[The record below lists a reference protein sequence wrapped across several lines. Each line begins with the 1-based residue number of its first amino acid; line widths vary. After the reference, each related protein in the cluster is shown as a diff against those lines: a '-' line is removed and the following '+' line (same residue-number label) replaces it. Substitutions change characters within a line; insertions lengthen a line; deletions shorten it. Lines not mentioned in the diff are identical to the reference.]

1 MSPKNVNTA
10 IHLLVL
16 RPRLRHIFGVF
27 ALACLL
33 VNPVRAEDD
42 GYERLYGLTVDSID
56 IQSADEFSKEQ
67 LLALSGL
74 REGDPL
80 NAGDIR
86 RTVKLIYRMGRYE
99 NVFIFGR
106 RLGNVVQLQI
116 RLTPKMFLQELQV
129 IGANNLSEDEIRSAL
144 EVEDGKN
151 IELSTLSK
159 GRRALSREY
168 FQIGFREAAIGI
180 ATQKLDKR
188 GATKLIVRIDEG
200 PVTRLRS
207 IQFKGETI
215 YPHWKLRSLLG
226 LDSGDSIELD
236 QIKAG
241 LQRLRDYYYS
251 RAYLNV
257 NISEPIIDTNIG
269 LLNEWADLYLT
280 IDPGPQV
287 NVVFVGNRS
296 VPLTELEE
304 ATGEVT
310 KGGNI
315 SDGVLADSVESM
327 FRLYER
333 RGFYQAQIR
342 PVISNSADSS
352 KREIR
357 YFIKEGPKATV
368 TKLLFPGNSA
378 LDPDLLRD
386 TVHQIVS
393 NYLFRAD
400 DASEPD
406 QQVIDGVLRENVD
419 TSTGTRARPYPADPN
434 PKKIFVARAYRAA
447 VDAIENLYRANGYQ
461 TVEIDRPEVIASE
474 DGTELTVR
482 YPIKEG
488 VQWKIGAISF
498 TGNRSFSSTELFGLS
513 RLEPGTPLSFYE
525 IDAASRLLLEY
536 YQSRGHFYVSIEEK
550 LKELAPRG
558 QLHRASGSKT
568 STQAPT
574 GLREIC
580 EREEAKGRRSCDVEL
595 SLNIAEGPLVKTKR
609 IIVRG
614 NDTTRRTLIDEEIT
628 LKEGDLLRA
637 NEIERTQRNLA
648 RLGVFQ
654 RVNVQAI
661 DQEIPGEKK
670 DIFVDLKERK
680 HSSFEIGAG
689 VSTEEG
695 VRTFLSY
702 GHNNL
707 LGTALRFQSNA
718 KLNAQ
723 IFFGLFNESVAR
735 FIEQDPVEYQV
746 AMGIQYPRI
755 LGFPRG
761 IGLGL
766 DAVVLR
772 DNDPAFRSQSQQVI
786 LNTDYKELGTALGL
800 KRSALALQLQL
811 SYDQSSIECNEELI
825 DLGLCGANA
834 SDVSR
839 RVTQSTDYVGALP
852 RLSLDFRDN
861 GLEPRKGVYFELL
874 PQFLWGLNS
883 DSLNHLNLKSKLNTY
898 IPLGPRITLASSILF
913 WRIFRLQ
920 DVDGDAKCSNQIQ
933 ESIRAGEAN
942 ISDISCVP
950 VNRRFFA
957 GGRATI
963 RGFQEQTLF
972 PADQLAGNEQ
982 VSPGGMLL
990 AVIKTE
996 LRFPVASGLAGTLF
1010 YDYGDLFATPEE
1022 FSFDRIGQYSFGVG
1036 LRYST
1041 PIGPLLLDAA
1051 FRIEDGEPTFIPHF
1065 AAVGSF

>member
-1 MSPKNVNTA
+1 VNTA
-10 IHLLVL
+10 IPFLVL

-33 VNPVRAEDD
+33 VNSALAEDD
-42 GYERLYGLTVDSID
+42 GYERLYGLTVDSIE
-56 IQSADEFSKEQ
+56 IQSIDEFSKDQ

-86 RTVKLIYRMGRYE
+86 RTVKLIYRMGKYE
-99 NVFIFGR
+99 NVFVFGR

-116 RLTPKMFLQELQV
+116 RLTPKMFLQELKV
-129 IGANNLSEDEIRSAL
+129 IGANSISEDDIRAAL
-144 EVEDGKN
+144 DVEDGQN
-151 IELSTLSK
+151 IEPSALSK
-159 GRRALSREY
+159 GRRALASEY
-168 FQIGFREAAIGI
+168 FKIGFREAAIGI

-188 GATKLIVRIDEG
+188 GATRLIVRIDEG

-207 IQFKGETI
+207 IQFQGDAI
-215 YPHWKLRSLLG
+215 YPQWKLRSLLG
-226 LDSGDSIELD
+226 LKSGDFVEVEKIRDGIQRIREYYFD
-236 QIKAG
+236 Q
-241 LQRLRDYYYS
+241 S
-251 RAYLNV
+251 YLHVNV
-257 NISEPIIDTNIG
+257 SDPVIDTDIE
-269 LLNEWADLYLT
+269 LLNEWADLYLS
-280 IDPGPQV
+280 IDPGPQISIS
-287 NVVFVGNRS
+287 FIGNRS

-304 ATGEVT
+304 AAAEVT
-310 KGGNI
+310 KGGVI
-315 SDGVLADSVESM
+315 TDGVLADSVESM

-333 RGFYQAQIR
+333 RGHYQAQIR
-342 PVISNSADSS
+342 PIITNNSDSS
-352 KREIR
+352 RREIR
-357 YFIKEGPKATV
+357 YFIQEGPKAAV
-368 TKLLFPGNSA
+368 TRLLFKGNTA
-378 LDPDLLRD
+378 LDSDLLKD

-393 NYLFRAD
+393 NYLFRSD

-406 QQVIDGVLRENVD
+406 QQVIDRILRQNVD
-419 TSTGTRARPYPADPN
+419 TSTDAPIRPYPSDPN

-447 VDAIENLYRANGYQ
+447 VDAIENLFRANGYQ

-474 DGTELTVR
+474 DGTELTISYR
-482 YPIKEG
+482 IKQG
-488 VQWKIGAISF
+488 VQWRIGAISF
-498 TGNRSFSSTELFGLS
+498 RGNDALSSPELFNLS
-513 RLEPGTPLSFYE
+513 RLEPGSPLSFYE
-525 IDAASRLLLEY
+525 IDAASRSLIEH
-536 YQSRGHFYVSIEEK
+536 YQGRGHFYVSIEEK
-550 LKELAPRG
+550 LRELVPRG
-558 QLHRASGSKT
+558 QLNRTRSKT
-568 STQAPT
+568 STQTPA

-580 EREEAKGRRSCDVEL
+580 EREEARGSRFCDVEL
-595 SLNIAEGPLVKTKR
+595 SLKISEGPLVKTKR

-614 NDTTRRTLIDEEIT
+614 NVSTRRTLIDEEIT

-637 NEIERTQRNLA
+637 NEIEKTQRNLA

-654 RVNVQAI
+654 RVNVQAL
-661 DQEIPGEKK
+661 DQEVPSAKK

-718 KLNAQ
+718 KVNAQ
-723 IFFGLFNESVAR
+723 IFFGLFNETVAR
-735 FIEQDPVEYQV
+735 FIEQEPIEYQV

-834 SDVSR
+834 SEVAR

-898 IPLGPRITLASSILF
+898 IPLGPKITLASSFLF

-920 DVDGDAKCSNQIQ
+920 DADGDGKCTNQLQ
-933 ESIRAGEAN
+933 ESIRAGDAN

-972 PADQLAGNEQ
+972 PADQMAGSEK

-1010 YDYGDLFATPEE
+1010 YDYGDLFASPAE
-1022 FSFDRIGQYSFGVG
+1022 FSFNRVGQYSFGVG